1 MKLLVGVLKLPWLGM
16 LSLNSL
22 NVAQV
27 DVP

>member
-1 MKLLVGVLKLPWLGM
+1 MKLLAGVLKLPWLGM
-16 LSLNSL
+16 LSLNYL